1 MKVIYEG
8 VLMPNRAYFVIADIT
23 GYTAFLTGS
32 ELEHA
37 QDILKSL
44 FDTLLDNI
52 KAPLTISNFQGDA
65 ILTYAPEGSFVLG
78 QTLLESVE
86 NIYCAF
92 SHKLELMHRNTTC
105 TCRACANIPK
115 LDLKLFVHFG
125 EYLLQ
130 DMRGKAELSGP
141 DVIIAHR
148 MMKNEVKEKTGLKAY
163 TLFSEVAVNQLGLQ
177 DFTCEM
183 HPHSE
188 TYDHIGEV
196 KMYAYCLKTMWEH
209 EREKRR
215 DIVNPQEAWFVYD
228 HDIPASPAT
237 VWDYYTE
244 PQRKVTAY
252 GVDGITVSAKNA
264 GRMGVGSIT
273 HCAHGSSSKTDFL
286 VLDWKPFEYITEKI
300 TGLPM
305 GMMGRT
311 TLHLTPTEAGT
322 HVAVRFDY
330 VTGINA
336 VSKFMANIM
345 RPMMKGM
352 LVKDYTK
359 IFTNMRQLILDDI
372 ASGKLVVEA
381 PVTQQQVVN

>member
-1 MKVIYEG
+1 MAHRG
-8 VLMPNRAYFVIADIT
+8 YFVIADIT

-52 KAPLTISNFQGDA
+52 KPPLIISNFQGDA
-65 ILTYAPEGSFVLG
+65 ILTYVPEGSFVLG

-92 SHKLELMHRNTTC
+92 ARKLELMHQNTTC

-115 LDLKLFVHFG
+115 LDLKMFVHFG
-125 EYLLQ
+125 EYLMQ
-130 DMRGKAELSGP
+130 DMRGKAELSGT

-163 TLFSEVAVNQLGLQ
+163 TLFSEAAVNQLGLQ

-183 HPHSE
+183 QSHSE

-196 KMYAYCLKTMWEH
+196 KMYAYCLKTMWER

-215 DIVNPQEAWFVYD
+215 EMLTPDTAWFTVED
-228 HDIPASPAT
+228 DIPASPAI
-237 VWDYYTE
+237 VWDYYTD
-244 PQRKVTAY
+244 PQRKVVAL
-252 GVDGITVSAKNA
+252 GVKGITISSKKS
-264 GRMGVGSIT
+264 GRMGVGSVT
-273 HCAHGSSSKTDFL
+273 HCAHGGASTTDFL
-286 VLDWKPFEYITEKI
+286 VLDWKPFEYITEQL

-305 GMMGRT
+305 GMIGQT
-311 TLHLTPTEAGT
+311 TLNLAPTATGT
-322 HVAVRFDY
+322 HVALTIGYPRGSNTFS
-330 VTGINA
+330 NLA
-336 VSKFMANIM
+336 ARMM

-352 LVKDYTK
+352 LAKDYIKT
-359 IFTNMRQLILDDI
+359 FNNMRQLILDDI
-372 ASGKLVVEA
+372 ASGKLNVEV
-381 PVTQQQVVN
+381 PVPLGEKQAAS